1 MIWEVTESGH
11 LGGGAVSVSAYHLEC
26 LTVGDYGLGERVAES
41 GVR

>member
-11 LGGGAVSVSAYHLEC
+11 LVSVSAYHLEC